1 MSPIHIGMSIFVVAM
16 QVLCRQPY
24 CWDFMGAASLAC
36 QEDTILQQA
45 SSSPGS
51 YHPSCFFTFE
61 GIKAFS
67 GRMQIVL
74 HWVSVCS
81 TMEDHICL
89 DRLSFKASFLL
100 SHFTWNPQSFLLWE
114 AFARP
119 PRFPFRLQ
127 MEELLAVVI
136 ACKQDRDEGREDSR
150 RGGQAAYLPG
160 SLVSFFA
167 Q

>member
-1 MSPIHIGMSIFVVAM
+1 MPCPFLLLLLFRSCAGNHIVGTLWVRLPWPVKKIQSCSRHPA
-16 QVLCRQPY
+16 P
-24 CWDFMGAASLAC
+24 LAPA
-36 QEDTILQQA
+36 IL
-45 SSSPGS
+45 P
-51 YHPSCFFTFE
+51 
-61 GIKAFS
+61 AFS
-67 GRMQIVL
+67 LLRESRPSRARMQIVL

-89 DRLSFKASFLL
+89 DSLSFKASFLL
-100 SHFTWNPQSFLLWE
+100 SHFTWSPQSFLLWE

-119 PRFPFRLQ
+119 LRFPFRLQ

-136 ACKQDRDEGREDSR
+136 ACKQDRDEGREGSG